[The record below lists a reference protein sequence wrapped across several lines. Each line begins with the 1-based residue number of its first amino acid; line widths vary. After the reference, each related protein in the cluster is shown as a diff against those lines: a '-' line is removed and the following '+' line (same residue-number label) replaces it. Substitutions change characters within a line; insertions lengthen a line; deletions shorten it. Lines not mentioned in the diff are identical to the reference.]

1 MDVNGCHC
9 RLPSNCHQNCIL
21 IGCTSMAFS
30 DRLRDKFR
38 PYKKQKEGDGTSSVK
53 TQMSALEDGEDWSSS
68 DEKYEVV
75 DDGALPRRRKFSDSS
90 HGSSDGKGSGGKRV
104 SCVREEIHYLWRS
117 NYMPIWLVGCLN
129 SLLWLGAPRQVLVVT
144 LQYYQ
149 QFSGFKS

>member
-1 MDVNGCHC
+1 
-9 RLPSNCHQNCIL
+9 
-21 IGCTSMAFS
+21 MAFS

-75 DDGALPRRRKFSDSS
+75 DDGVPSRRRKCSDSS

-104 SCVREEIHYLWRS
+104 SWIREEFISEDQITCLFLCAEIHLFYSKKRLIKFES
-117 NYMPIWLVGCLN
+117 IV
-129 SLLWLGAPRQVLVVT
+129 
-144 LQYYQ
+144 
-149 QFSGFKS
+149 KI